1 MLTTENASQ
10 NKRESY
16 ARGTTLTAMYN
27 ENLTQLGLS
36 EKEALLY
43 LLLLRNGPS
52 PASSLAKRLQI
63 KRVSLY
69 PVLESLTERGLV
81 DYEQTPLGRRYIP
94 HDPVCLLDL
103 LEKESAELRHRLEIA
118 KKCVEKLQAWTV

>member
-1 MLTTENASQ
+1 MFNV
-10 NKRESY
+10 
-16 ARGTTLTAMYN
+16 
-27 ENLTQLGLS
+27 NLTELGLS

-43 LLLLRNGPS
+43 LLLLRSGPS

-81 DYEQTPLGRRYIP
+81 DYEQTSLGRRYIP
-94 HDPVCLLDL
+94 HDPICLIDL
-103 LEKESAELRHRLEIA
+103 LEKETAEVRHRMEIA
-118 KKCVEKLQAWTV
+118 KMCVEKLQGWII

>member
-1 MLTTENASQ
+1 MFNV
-10 NKRESY
+10 
-16 ARGTTLTAMYN
+16 
-27 ENLTQLGLS
+27 NLTELGLS

-69 PVLESLTERGLV
+69 SVLESLTERGMV
-81 DYEQTPLGRRYIP
+81 AYEQTPLGRKYIP
-94 HDPVCLLDL
+94 HDPICLLEL
-103 LEKESAELRHRLEIA
+103 LEKESAEVRHRLEIA
-118 KKCVEKLQAWTV
+118 KRFVEKLQAWVV

>member
-1 MLTTENASQ
+1 MFNV
-10 NKRESY
+10 
-16 ARGTTLTAMYN
+16 
-27 ENLTQLGLS
+27 NLTELGLS

-43 LLLLRNGPS
+43 LLLLRSGPS
-52 PASSLAKRLQI
+52 PASCLAKRLQI

-81 DYEQTPLGRRYIP
+81 AYEQTPTGRKYIS

-103 LEKESAELRHRLEIA
+103 LEKESAQIRHRMEIA
-118 KKCVEKLQAWTV
+118 KRCIEKLQGWTV